1 MKLDPSAFVATPEL
15 IHSLAG
21 HSAPLV
27 CDQDRVLFRQG
38 EIPQGVFLL
47 LCGQATVIMTSPSG
61 DQLTQFRVGDGSL
74 LGLPGLIGNRPYT
87 LTATALAGAELRF
100 IDRAE
105 FTLVMQSDPQLAL
118 KILEVLAAEV
128 CAARRALSDI

>member
-1 MKLDPSAFVATPEL
+1 
-15 IHSLAG
+15 
-21 HSAPLV
+21 
-27 CDQDRVLFRQG
+27 
-38 EIPQGVFLL
+38 
-47 LCGQATVIMTSPSG
+47 MTSPSG

-100 IDRAE
+100 INRAE